1 MPWDAAILAGGQA
14 RRLDGQD
21 KSALPIAGVPVLD
34 RQLAA
39 LRRLTSRIV
48 IVGGPPDRY
57 DRVGIPVVPDLL
69 PDIGPLGGLY
79 TALRGASERIIVLAC
94 DLPFVTTP
102 FLECLLR
109 TGRDADATVPRTA
122 DGLHPLCASYAADAA
137 PRIRRLIDEG
147 VRLAPSAHRGRR
159 RAGAVRPRRAAA
171 AQYQHPG
178 RLRTCHRCDRVKSR
192 IGRISGNV
200 DAPHRTAASQS
211 SQRTESRVA
220 ARITGLPHA

>member
-79 TALRGASERIIVLAC
+79 TALRGASERIIVLARMAARGRC
-94 DLPFVTTP
+94 AKLPMTATT
-102 FLECLLR
+102 
-109 TGRDADATVPRTA
+109 G
-122 DGLHPLCASYAADAA
+122 HSQ
-137 PRIRRLIDEG
+137 
-147 VRLAPSAHRGRR
+147 LAPNSFR
-159 RAGAVRPRRAAA
+159 RASSATLDQMAATLET
-171 AQYQHPG
+171 P
-178 RLRTCHRCDRVKSR
+178 TTR
-192 IGRISGNV
+192 IN
-200 DAPHRTAASQS
+200 
-211 SQRTESRVA
+211 
-220 ARITGLPHA
+220 

>member
-14 RRLDGQD
+14 RRLEGQD
-21 KSALPIAGVPVLD
+21 KSALPIAGVPVID

-57 DRVGIPVVPDLL
+57 DRIGIPVVPDLL

-94 DLPFVTTP
+94 DLPFVTAP

-122 DGLHPLCASYAADAA
+122 DGLHPLCASYAADTA
-137 PRIRRLIDEG
+137 PRIRKLIDEG
-147 VRLAPSAHRGRR
+147 VRQVQEALGSLRLHIVE
-159 RAGAVRPRRAAA
+159 GAAL
-171 AQYQHPG
+171 AQYDPDG
-178 RLRTCHRCDRVKSR
+178 RLLHNINTPD
-192 IGRISGNV
+192 
-200 DAPHRTAASQS
+200 DY
-211 SQRTESRVA
+211 
-220 ARITGLPHA
+220 ARAIAVIE

>member
-147 VRLAPSAHRGRR
+147 VRQVQEALGSLRLHIVEGAALAPYD
-159 RAGAVRPRRAAA
+159 PD
-171 AQYQHPG
+171 G
-178 RLRTCHRCDRVKSR
+178 RLLHNINTPD
-192 IGRISGNV
+192 
-200 DAPHRTAASQS
+200 DY
-211 SQRTESRVA
+211 
-220 ARITGLPHA
+220 ARAIAVIE

>member
-1 MPWDAAILAGGQA
+1 
-14 RRLDGQD
+14 
-21 KSALPIAGVPVLD
+21 
-34 RQLAA
+34 
-39 LRRLTSRIV
+39 
-48 IVGGPPDRY
+48 VGGPPDRY

-147 VRLAPSAHRGRR
+147 VRQVQEALGSLRLHIVEGAALAPYD
-159 RAGAVRPRRAAA
+159 PD
-171 AQYQHPG
+171 G
-178 RLRTCHRCDRVKSR
+178 RLLHNINTPD
-192 IGRISGNV
+192 
-200 DAPHRTAASQS
+200 DY
-211 SQRTESRVA
+211 
-220 ARITGLPHA
+220 ARAIAVIE